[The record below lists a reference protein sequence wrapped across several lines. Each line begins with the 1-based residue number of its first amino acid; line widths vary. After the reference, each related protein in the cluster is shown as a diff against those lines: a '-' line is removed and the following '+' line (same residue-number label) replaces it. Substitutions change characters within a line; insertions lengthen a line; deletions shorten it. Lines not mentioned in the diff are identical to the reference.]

1 MEIILGSLVAIV
13 LICSYAIY
21 NLLKKVESY
30 EDVVTDQVKY
40 LQNISNYIGES
51 RKLIETLDSQGTF
64 QSDDEV
70 GYFFNTL
77 KEIQEELNKYML
89 PENYGKK
96 ESTE

>member
-1 MEIILGSLVAIV
+1 MEIILGILVAII

-21 NLLKKVESY
+21 NLLRKVENY
-30 EDVVTDQVKY
+30 EDVISDQVNY
-40 LQNISNYIGES
+40 LQTISNLVGES
-51 RKLIETLDSQGTF
+51 KKHIETLDSQGTF

-96 ESTE
+96 KGTE